1 MSQPDKEMCINETRD
16 WISKMVLGLNL
27 CPFAHRPF
35 NEDLIRYT
43 VLEADRTAIEQI
55 NQEIKLLIDA
65 ELDDMETSLII
76 LPQEIGFIPYLN
88 LIDQIEKLIIDQD
101 LEGIVQV
108 ASFHPE
114 YQFQDLSSEDV
125 RNYTNRSPYPMIHL
139 LREESVTRAVQR
151 HGNTHQIPIDNQN
164 KLLSIG
170 KEGVEKLLRPEF

>member
-43 VLEADRTAIEQI
+43 VLEADRAAIEQI

-125 RNYTNRSPYPMIHL
+125 RNYTNPVSYTHL
-139 LREESVTRAVQR
+139 TLPTIYSV
-151 HGNTHQIPIDNQN
+151 
-164 KLLSIG
+164 
-170 KEGVEKLLRPEF
+170 

>member
-43 VLEADRTAIEQI
+43 VLEADRAAIEQI

-151 HGNTHQIPIDNQN
+151 HGNNHQIPIDNQN

-170 KEGVEKLLRPEF
+170 KEGVDKLLRP

>member
-35 NEDLIRYT
+35 NENLIRYT
-43 VLEADRTAIEQI
+43 VLEADRAVIEQI
-55 NQEIKLLIDA
+55 NQEIKLLINA

-125 RNYTNRSPYPMIHL
+125 RNYTNRSPYPMIPVSYTHL
-139 LREESVTRAVQR
+139 TLPTIYSV
-151 HGNTHQIPIDNQN
+151 
-164 KLLSIG
+164 
-170 KEGVEKLLRPEF
+170 